1 MTASPMR
8 LDRDR
13 FAKCQTLA
21 DRGATPGE
29 RAAGRAAA
37 ARVAASAGMKLE
49 EAMRLVGAVPRPS
62 SGPQPPPPRPSPT
75 YQPDAAYAH
84 AWRKAKANP
93 KPKPEPVT
101 VAEILAQKAADLER
115 RKKATARQERED
127 LKLYAEQ
134 DKANAIVREQQAAR
148 DREWA
153 EARARQQQG

>member
-37 ARVAASAGMKLE
+37 ARVAASAGMTLE
-49 EAMRLVGAVPRPS
+49 EAMRLVGAASHPS
-62 SGPQPPPPRPSPT
+62 SRPPPPPRPSPT

-84 AWRKAKANP
+84 AWRKAKAKP
-93 KPKPEPVT
+93 KPKPEPIT

-134 DKANAIVREQQAAR
+134 DAANAIVREQQAAR

>member
-37 ARVAASAGMKLE
+37 ARVAASAGMTLE
-49 EAMRLVGAVPRPS
+49 EAARLVDAASRPS
-62 SGPQPPPPRPSPT
+62 RPTPPPRPSPA
-75 YQPDAAYAH
+75 YQSDAAYAY
-84 AWRKAKANP
+84 AWRKP
-93 KPKPEPVT
+93 KSKPEPVT

-115 RKKATARQERED
+115 RKKAMARQERED

-134 DKANAIVREQQAAR
+134 EKANAIVREQQAAR